1 MSDNYTYARPYAE
14 AAFKISLEDN
24 SWKDWTHDLFLL
36 TAIVGS
42 EEIKEALANPKIAN
56 EERVKLLLSF
66 FKKQTNTRL
75 QNFLTLLL
83 EKKRIVFM
91 KEISE
96 IFENLKSDY
105 NKVCNVEIETPY
117 ALSSSQ
123 LKELENHLKLKYKS
137 QIKINQ
143 VISKEL
149 IAGIKIKV
157 NNEVT
162 DLSIRNR
169 LEHVTQYLMM

>member
-14 AAFKISLEDN
+14 AVFKISLEDN
-24 SWKDWTHDLFLL
+24 SGKEWTHDLLL
-36 TAIVGS
+36 LAAIVGS
-42 EEIKEALANPKIAN
+42 EEMKEALANPKIAN

-117 ALSSSQ
+117 VLSSSQ
-123 LKELENHLKLKYKS
+123 LKELGNYLKLKYKS

-169 LEHVTQYLMM
+169 LENVTQYLMM

>member
-169 LEHVTQYLMM
+169 LEHVTQHLMM

>member
-24 SWKDWTHDLFLL
+24 SVKEWTHDLLL
-36 TAIVGS
+36 LVAIIES
-42 EEIKEALANPKIAN
+42 EEIKEALTNPKITN

-66 FKKQTNTRL
+66 LKKQANAHL

-83 EKKRIVFM
+83 EKKRIIFM

-117 ALSSSQ
+117 VLSSSQ
-123 LKELENHLKLKYKS
+123 LKELENYLKLEYKS
-137 QIKINQ
+137 QIKIHQ
-143 VISKEL
+143 VINKEL

-162 DLSIRNR
+162 DLSIRNK
-169 LEHVTQYLMM
+169 LENVTQHLMM

>member
-1 MSDNYTYARPYAE
+1 
-14 AAFKISLEDN
+14 
-24 SWKDWTHDLFLL
+24 
-36 TAIVGS
+36 
-42 EEIKEALANPKIAN
+42 
-56 EERVKLLLSF
+56 
-66 FKKQTNTRL
+66 
-75 QNFLTLLL
+75 
-83 EKKRIVFM
+83 M

-117 ALSSSQ
+117 VLSSSQ
-123 LKELENHLKLKYKS
+123 LKELGNYLKLKYKS

-169 LEHVTQYLMM
+169 LEHVTQHLMM

>member
-1 MSDNYTYARPYAE
+1 MSNNYTYARPYAE

-24 SWKDWTHDLFLL
+24 SGKEWTHDLFLL
-36 TAIVGS
+36 AAIVGS

-56 EERVKLLLSF
+56 EESIKLLLSF

-143 VISKEL
+143 VIRKEL

-169 LEHVTQYLMM
+169 LEHVTQHLMM

>member
-14 AAFKISLEDN
+14 AVFKISLEDN
-24 SWKDWTHDLFLL
+24 SGIEWTHDLLL
-36 TAIVGS
+36 LAAIVGS
-42 EEIKEALANPKIAN
+42 EEMKEALANPKIAN

-123 LKELENHLKLKYKS
+123 LKELENYLKLKYKS
-137 QIKINQ
+137 QIKISQ

-169 LEHVTQYLMM
+169 LENVTQHLIM

>member
-1 MSDNYTYARPYAE
+1 MPKLTSRIPCSD
-14 AAFKISLEDN
+14 
-24 SWKDWTHDLFLL
+24 
-36 TAIVGS
+36 
-42 EEIKEALANPKIAN
+42 N

-117 ALSSSQ
+117 GVIRMS
-123 LKELENHLKLKYKS
+123 KEKVVDLIE
-137 QIKINQ
+137 
-143 VISKEL
+143 KEL

>member
-42 EEIKEALANPKIAN
+42 EEIKEALSNPKIAN

-105 NKVCNVEIETPY
+105 NKICNVEIETPY

-169 LEHVTQYLMM
+169 LEHVTQHLMM

>member
-1 MSDNYTYARPYAE
+1 MSNNYTYARPYAE

-24 SWKDWTHDLFLL
+24 AGKDWTHNLL
-36 TAIVGS
+36 LLEAIIQS

-56 EERVKLLLSF
+56 EKRVKLLLSF
-66 FKKQTNTRL
+66 FEKQTTTRL

-117 ALSSSQ
+117 VLSSDQ

-137 QIKINQ
+137 QIKIHQ
-143 VISKEL
+143 IISKEL

-169 LEHVTQYLMM
+169 LEHVTQHLMM

>member
-14 AAFKISLEDN
+14 AVFKISLEDN
-24 SWKDWTHDLFLL
+24 SGKEWTHDLLL
-36 TAIVGS
+36 LAAIVGS
-42 EEIKEALANPKIAN
+42 EEMKEALANPKIAN

-117 ALSSSQ
+117 VLSSSQ
-123 LKELENHLKLKYKS
+123 LKELESRLKLKYKS

-143 VISKEL
+143 VINKEL

-169 LEHVTQYLMM
+169 LDHVTQHLMM

>member
-1 MSDNYTYARPYAE
+1 MSENYTYARPYAE

-24 SWKDWTHDLFLL
+24 SGKEWTHNLLFLV
-36 TAIVGS
+36 AIIES

-56 EERVKLLLSF
+56 EERIKLLLSF
-66 FKKQTNTRL
+66 FKKQANTHL

-83 EKKRIVFM
+83 EKKRIIFM

-117 ALSSSQ
+117 VLSSSQ
-123 LKELENHLKLKYKS
+123 LKELENYLKLEYKS
-137 QIKINQ
+137 QIKIHQ
-143 VISKEL
+143 VINKEL

-169 LEHVTQYLMM
+169 LENVTQHLMM

>member
-1 MSDNYTYARPYAE
+1 MDHVNVGIRR
-14 AAFKISLEDN
+14 ILEF
-24 SWKDWTHDLFLL
+24 TAIYELFE
-36 TAIVGS
+36 TIVGS
-42 EEIKEALANPKIAN
+42 EEIKEVLANPKIAN
-56 EERVKLLLSF
+56 EERVKLVLSF

-117 ALSSSQ
+117 VLSSSQ
-123 LKELENHLKLKYKS
+123 LKELGNYLKLKYKS

-143 VISKEL
+143 IISKEL

-169 LEHVTQYLMM
+169 LEHVTQHLMM

>member
-1 MSDNYTYARPYAE
+1 MSENYTYARPYAE

-24 SWKDWTHDLFLL
+24 SGKEWTHNLLFLV
-36 TAIVGS
+36 AIIES

-66 FKKQTNTRL
+66 FKKQANAHL

-83 EKKRIVFM
+83 EKKRIIFM

-105 NKVCNVEIETPY
+105 NKVCNVEIETSY
-117 ALSSSQ
+117 VLSSSQ
-123 LKELENHLKLKYKS
+123 LKELGNYLKLKYKS

-169 LEHVTQYLMM
+169 LEHVTQHLMM

>member
-24 SWKDWTHDLFLL
+24 SGAEWTNNLL
-36 TAIVGS
+36 LLKAIIES

-66 FKKQTNTRL
+66 FKKQTTTRL

-117 ALSSSQ
+117 VLSSGQ
-123 LKELENHLKLKYKS
+123 LKELEKQLKLKYKS
-137 QIKINQ
+137 QIKIYQ

>member
-1 MSDNYTYARPYAE
+1 MSENYTYARPYAE

-24 SWKDWTHDLFLL
+24 SGKEWTHNLLFLV
-36 TAIVGS
+36 AIIES

-66 FKKQTNTRL
+66 FKKQANAHL

-83 EKKRIVFM
+83 EKKRIIFM

-117 ALSSSQ
+117 VLSSSQ
-123 LKELENHLKLKYKS
+123 LKELENYLKLEYKS
-137 QIKINQ
+137 QIKIHQ
-143 VISKEL
+143 VINKEL

-169 LEHVTQYLMM
+169 LENVTQHLMM

>member
-1 MSDNYTYARPYAE
+1 MSENYTYARPYAE

-24 SWKDWTHDLFLL
+24 SGKEWTHNLLFLV
-36 TAIVGS
+36 AIIES

-66 FKKQTNTRL
+66 FKKQANAHL

-83 EKKRIVFM
+83 EKKRIIFM

-117 ALSSSQ
+117 VLSSSQ
-123 LKELENHLKLKYKS
+123 LKELESYLKLEYKS
-137 QIKINQ
+137 QIKIHQ
-143 VISKEL
+143 VINKEL

-169 LEHVTQYLMM
+169 LENVTQHLMM

>member
-1 MSDNYTYARPYAE
+1 MSENYTYARPYAE

-24 SWKDWTHDLFLL
+24 SVKEWTHDLLL
-36 TAIVGS
+36 LVAIIES

-66 FKKQTNTRL
+66 FKKQANAHL

-83 EKKRIVFM
+83 EKKRIIFM

-117 ALSSSQ
+117 VLSSSQ
-123 LKELENHLKLKYKS
+123 LKELENYLKLEYKS
-137 QIKINQ
+137 QIKIHQ
-143 VISKEL
+143 VINKEL

-169 LEHVTQYLMM
+169 LENVTQHLMM

>member
-24 SWKDWTHDLFLL
+24 SETEWAHNLL
-36 TAIVGS
+36 LLETILES
-42 EEIKEALANPKIAN
+42 EEIKEALANPKIDN

-66 FKKQTNTRL
+66 FKKQTTARL

-91 KEISE
+91 KEIYE

-105 NKVCNVEIETPY
+105 NKVCNVEVESPY
-117 ALSSSQ
+117 VLSSGQ
-123 LKELENHLKLKYKS
+123 LKELEKQLKLKYKS
-137 QIKINQ
+137 QIKIHQ

-169 LEHVTQYLMM
+169 LEHVTQHLMM

>member
-1 MSDNYTYARPYAE
+1 MSENYTYARPYAE
-14 AAFKISLEDN
+14 AVFKISLEDN
-24 SWKDWTHDLFLL
+24 SGKEWTHDLLL
-36 TAIVGS
+36 LVAIIES

-66 FKKQTNTRL
+66 FKKQANAHL

-83 EKKRIVFM
+83 EKKRIIFM

-117 ALSSSQ
+117 VLSSSQ
-123 LKELENHLKLKYKS
+123 LKELENYLKLEYKS
-137 QIKINQ
+137 QIKIHQ
-143 VISKEL
+143 VINKEL

-169 LEHVTQYLMM
+169 LENVTQHLMM